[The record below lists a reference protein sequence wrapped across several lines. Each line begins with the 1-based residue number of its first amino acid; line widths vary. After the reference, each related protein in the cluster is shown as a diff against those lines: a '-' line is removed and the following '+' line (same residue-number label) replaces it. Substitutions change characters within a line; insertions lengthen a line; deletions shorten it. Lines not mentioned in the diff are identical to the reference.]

1 MESIFFYGTT
11 YIIPN
16 MDTVV
21 CGGTAQVND
30 WNTEPSDIDTK
41 IIMDD
46 IIECF
51 PAMKDATVVRLYT
64 FFFLLFLFFFFF
76 FFLLFR
82 PFIFYI

>member
-41 IIMDD
+41 IIIDD

-51 PAMKDATVVRLYT
+51 PSMKDAPVVRFSFSV
-64 FFFLLFLFFFFF
+64 FFFPFFLAFLFFILHIRF
-76 FFLLFR
+76 
-82 PFIFYI
+82 

>member
-1 MESIFFYGTT
+1 
-11 YIIPN
+11 

-51 PAMKDATVVRLYT
+51 PAMKDAPVVC
-64 FFFLLFLFFFFF
+64 FFFLFSVF
-76 FFLLFR
+76 
-82 PFIFYI
+82 